1 MSEVSSLSSQSKT
14 FIKFSLNQ
22 NLAKSMGQISKC
34 LLGFYSVRTKANFY
48 WVGAYLRQG
57 SRNWVKTLWDGSRV
71 IWSFIPNTFSSPRWG
86 KWDICTTKKPL
97 EMCSCQK
104 TFAKILVLPSAPFPP
119 VLLLTHITPSF
130 HPFLQHEKI
139 FFTFPNSL
147 LG

>member
-48 WVGAYLRQG
+48 WVGAYSRQD
-57 SRNWVKTLWDGSRV
+57 SRNSENPV
-71 IWSFIPNTFSSPRWG
+71 RWLKRNLKFYPQYLLLSKMRKMG
-86 KWDICTTKKPL
+86 YLHHRKPS

-104 TFAKILVLPSAPFPP
+104 TFAKTLVLPSAPFSP

-130 HPFLQHEKI
+130 HPFLQHEQI
-139 FFTFPNSL
+139 FFTFPNSFS
-147 LG
+147 G